1 MTMRGTFLL
10 LLAAAL
16 SLPLLP
22 AYGSSPYYVQFLPDT
37 NQVSKDFRDIPS
49 RIGAYFCL
57 SAAIQKLSGQLGPS
71 GMTPDVAAKFQAY
84 QQEIANAHLDQAK
97 VAQFRRYGVN
107 PQVER
112 LILPLYFPPP
122 VLAQFGIRNMA
133 SRQVP
138 QGGQGN
144 TLPGQRQG
152 GIGTGNPYYREGG
165 IVQRNQGGIAQA
177 MAVGLVKLY
186 SSVFTVIVLVIL
198 PTGLIGLWVYH
209 KIINSRRYWVPR
221 SNREAIQVFGSD
233 PKAREQQIIDAF
245 ENPEYSFRFVGTN
258 LEKPYRMRFVL
269 VRQGRSIR
277 RGDLESMRFAYL
289 AYNRGKLDDEK
300 FHGYRFS
307 AIYGDGMTDT
317 SECEYVGWFD
327 RLKVKLRGVHGQ
339 ISQSRATVQQFA
351 GPNAIPNM
359 ESLALAAIH
368 KLVAENPTVELFR
381 DMQTRFLEGVY
392 WLSKGDL
399 RESASVFHGPPSRT
413 PYWIIFGILAPS
425 FVPLLY
431 SGEGSIITIAPPGS
445 GKTQCNVFPN
455 LLMWPGPAVVLDVKG
470 EIYDGTSGWRSRN
483 VGPVIKFSPLDPGR
497 SACYNPLTQVRRDA
511 LYLWEDARFL
521 ADMMIVPSGAQDPFW
536 ENRARDILTLIIAD
550 LAFWNRADERPM
562 SKVMSLINRVGW
574 KEFVERCQDNPEV
587 SVMRDEATSLASMEA
602 KTLDGILQTAKS
614 SLSAW
619 AGERINMVTKKS
631 DWAPIDLRN
640 GKNMTIYMCLKPN
653 EIKSYTSL
661 LRVFIAQHIRGL
673 TSDLPP
679 RGAAPILFVLDEFP
693 QLQNMPPILEALEVG
708 RQYGIRL
715 WMFAQY
721 MSQIQKAYGESAQ
734 GMIGACA
741 VRTFMNPSL
750 QDGTA
755 KALSEQIGLREG
767 EQHGGKGYAIT
778 EANKYIVDA
787 NDLAGPG
794 FKEVQ
799 IVMGVG
805 SKPARVIKMYAHKDP
820 ELKKRMA
827 LGAADSRPASVS
839 PIVDGRGPAPVAR
852 T

>member
-1 MTMRGTFLL
+1 MRSRFLPI
-10 LLAAAL
+10 LAVVL

-22 AYGSSPYYVQFLPDT
+22 AYGSTPVYVQFLPDT
-37 NQVSKDFRDIPS
+37 HQVDRDFRDIPS
-49 RIGAYFCL
+49 RTGAYFCL
-57 SAAIQKLSGQLGPS
+57 SEAIQKLSGQLDPS

-84 QQEIANAHLDQAK
+84 QQEIAKAHLDQVK

-112 LILPLYFPPP
+112 LILPMYFPPV
-122 VLAQFGIRNMA
+122 VLQQFGIRYVTP
-133 SRQVP
+133 RQVP
-138 QGGQGN
+138 STG
-144 TLPGQRQG
+144 P
-152 GIGTGNPYYREGG
+152 GNPQPHTIPDGRPGP
-165 IVQRNQGGIAQA
+165 QNQGGIMQA
-177 MAVGLVKLY
+177 MAVWLVGLY
-186 SSVFTVIVLVIL
+186 NSVFSGIIWMLIWVIL
-198 PTGLIGLWVYH
+198 PVGLIGLWVYH
-209 KIINSRRYWVPR
+209 KIIYSRRYWVPR

-233 PKAREQQIIDAF
+233 PKAREQEIIDAF

-258 LEKPYRMRFVL
+258 LEKPNRMRFVL

-307 AIYGDGMTDT
+307 AIYGDGMTDP
-317 SECEYVGWFD
+317 SDCVYVGWFD
-327 RLKVKLRGVHGQ
+327 RLKVKLKGVHGQ

-381 DMQTRFLEGVY
+381 DMQTRFLEGIY

-399 RESASVFHGPPSRT
+399 RDSASVFHGPPSRT
-413 PYWIIFGILAPS
+413 PYWITFGVLAPS
-425 FVPLLY
+425 FVQLRY

-455 LLMWPGPAVVLDVKG
+455 LLNWPGPAVVLDVKG

-497 SACYNPLTQVRRDA
+497 SACYNPLAQVRRDS
-511 LYLWEDARFL
+511 LYIWEDARFL

-673 TSDLPP
+673 TAELPP
-679 RGAAPILFVLDEFP
+679 HGAPPILFVLDEFP

-767 EQHGGKGYAIT
+767 EQHGGKGYGVT
-778 EANKYIVDA
+778 EANKYIVNA
-787 NDLAGPG
+787 TDLAGPG

-799 IVMGVG
+799 IVLGVG

-820 ELKKRMA
+820 ELKNRMA
-827 LGAADSRPASVS
+827 MGAADSRPGSVT
-839 PIVDGRGPAPVAR
+839 PVLEGRGPAPVVR